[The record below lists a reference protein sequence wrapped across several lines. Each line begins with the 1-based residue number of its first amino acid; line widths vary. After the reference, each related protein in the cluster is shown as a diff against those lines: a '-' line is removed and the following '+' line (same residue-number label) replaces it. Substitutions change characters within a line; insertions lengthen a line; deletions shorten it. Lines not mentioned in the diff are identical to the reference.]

1 MRAGMP
7 LTPQQIRNIV
17 AARFGGAKAEAKL
30 RKLIG
35 DYAAIEGSRCCI
47 VHEQTKQITCMIFQ
61 YQAQAELFERW
72 PETLGV
78 DWTHNTNSLGFKLGE
93 LHCQQH

>member
-30 RKLIG
+30 RKLIPTILASNWVSYIASNTEQHLDLTHCPFVG
-35 DYAAIEGSRCCI
+35 ALAI
-47 VHEQTKQITCMIFQ
+47 T
-61 YQAQAELFERW
+61 
-72 PETLGV
+72 
-78 DWTHNTNSLGFKLGE
+78 
-93 LHCQQH
+93 